1 MLYLP
6 LDKLIQE
13 GGQTKLRETE
23 GNGQLIDRIANQVIE
38 KLQRNVEQTPM
49 ERRRLA
55 IY

>member
-13 GGQTKLRETE
+13 GSQTKLKETE

-38 KLQRNVEQTPM
+38 KLQRNVEQTPTG
-49 ERRRLA
+49 RRR
-55 IY
+55 